1 MTNCPNF
8 VEIQKLFHG
17 KSMEVT
23 NVQLIVE
30 TQIVIVDA
38 NVVDVNVTIR
48 SKTIEK
54 MCSRI
59 ES

>member
-8 VEIQKLFHG
+8 VEMQKLFHG

-23 NVQLIVE
+23 KVQLIVE
-30 TQIVIVDA
+30 TQIVIVDV